1 MAAGLRVACAL
12 LWLTVPAS
20 TYRSSGSLNWLAAS
34 AMCAALAWCLLLAL
48 SMGATWGWGSVTT
61 TVLLVKTVLMGAA
74 WVMIEL
80 RSAAPLIDMRIMRL
94 PAV

>member
-12 LWLTVPAS
+12 LWLTLPAS
-20 TYRSSGSLNWLAAS
+20 RYRSSGSLNWLAAS
-34 AMCAALAWCLLLAL
+34 AMCAALVWCLLLAL
-48 SMGATWGWGSVTT
+48 SMGATWGSVTT
-61 TVLLVKTVLMGAA
+61 TVLLVKAVLMGAA

>member
-1 MAAGLRVACAL
+1 
-12 LWLTVPAS
+12 
-20 TYRSSGSLNWLAAS
+20 
-34 AMCAALAWCLLLAL
+34 MCAALVWCLLLAL
-48 SMGATWGWGSVTT
+48 GTGATWGWGSVTT
-61 TVLLVKTVLMGAA
+61 TVLLVKAMLMGAA